1 MDGKRSPGFVHLITV
16 YPPEDI
22 FVEGVLQTAGIR
34 VIKRRES
41 IAPPLQ
47 FPGRLH
53 RHQETG
59 SFFCSLCKTTGI
71 PSYDLLDMKKRMGL
85 L

>member
-1 MDGKRSPGFVHLITV
+1 MDCNKSPGFVHLITV

-41 IAPPLQ
+41 IAPVEGITVGPLAEIHIYV
-47 FPGRLH
+47 PRERERDAREALIAA
-53 RHQETG
+53 QE
-59 SFFCSLCKTTGI
+59 
-71 PSYDLLDMKKRMGL
+71 DL
-85 L
+85 

>member
-22 FVEGVLQTAGIR
+22 FVEGVLQTAGIK

-41 IAPPLQ
+41 IAPVEGITVGPLAEIHIYV
-47 FPGRLH
+47 PREREKDAREALIAA
-53 RHQETG
+53 QE
-59 SFFCSLCKTTGI
+59 
-71 PSYDLLDMKKRMGL
+71 DL
-85 L
+85 